1 MKEVIAVIVAVTGTL
16 FLWTTEGST
25 KAARELD
32 GKTVR
37 DAAGNYYQIEAN
49 VGDNVFL
56 RKIDIE
62 KF

>member
-1 MKEVIAVIVAVTGTL
+1 MKEVIAVIVAVAGIL
-16 FLWTTEGST
+16 SLWATEGST
-25 KAARELD
+25 KAARDLD

-37 DAAGNYYQIEAN
+37 DAAGNYYRIEAN